1 MNKRILNIYIEKQWY
16 MKCTH
21 LYLNIVRFHL
31 KMLEKKIIKDFN
43 VKLIWQL
50 SENGRVPLNI
60 LNHGQTRMHSF
71 FTAKR
76 TLFTMKCTHLYL
88 KRVRIPLK
96 ILDKKFIKDF
106 NLKLIWQLSEN
117 GRIPLNILNHGQT
130 RMHSFF
136 TAKRTLFTMKCTH
149 LYLKRVRIPL
159 KILDKK
165 FIKDFNINLIGNYQK
180 MVELLWISLITAK
193 RPNGQTT
200 NFVT

>member
-76 TLFTMKCTHLYL
+76 TLFTMKCTH
-88 KRVRIPLK
+88 V
-96 ILDKKFIKDF
+96 
-106 NLKLIWQLSEN
+106 
-117 GRIPLNILNHGQT
+117 
-130 RMHSFF
+130 
-136 TAKRTLFTMKCTH
+136 
-149 LYLKRVRIPL
+149 YLKRVRIPL

-200 NFVT
+200 KPPNGRFCDLAKRFSLTNQPEAPTWRILISGPDL